1 MTFSSF
7 SIHAFFDHA
16 LDRIK
21 WWGKR
26 IMRLFCVF
34 FLLKIRFIYKRY
46 FKLYAFTITHLICV
60 ESCLL
65 RYLFNVS
72 LLILIYW
79 LFLIKIGICIIKFI
93 LYRKLLEIYILSHFY
108 TSKNLQYGRAVK
120 WAFSPIS
127 RWTHQK
133 YVIFKFK
140 KNKNNLLVCCIC
152 FEIQSITHIS
162 SSNPL

>member
-1 MTFSSF
+1 MIFGLDFLLAFGIARILQFTNICNKSNYWLYRCNSCWWSFSSF

-26 IMRLFCVF
+26 IMRLFCF
-34 FLLKIRFIYKRY
+34 FCLKNRFLYKCY

-72 LLILIYW
+72 LLILI
-79 LFLIKIGICIIKFI
+79 LAFLIKIGICIIKFI
-93 LYRKLLEIYILSHFY
+93 LYRKLLEIYIFSHFY

-120 WAFSPIS
+120 WAFF
-127 RWTHQK
+127 THK
-133 YVIFKFK
+133 
-140 KNKNNLLVCCIC
+140 
-152 FEIQSITHIS
+152 
-162 SSNPL
+162 